1 NVRSRCLAIGACHT
15 NQMQVLR
22 GVPIKIC
29 GDCSHRRTLVHN
41 LNPGQGNRLN
51 RIQRRNDCN
60 RTFSDR
66 PWHET
71 VAIETGASNGKE
83 EVTGRDLPGVV
94 CETEN
99 VRVKVTT
106 HTAGFQAGDQLT
118 QNHKSEEF
126 ETSGDKPPTAR
137 IT

>member
-1 NVRSRCLAIGACHT
+1 
-15 NQMQVLR
+15 MQVLR

-29 GDCSHRRTLVHN
+29 CDCGHRRTLIPN

-60 RTFSDR
+60 RAFGNR

-71 VAIETGASNGKE
+71 IAIETRASNTKE
-83 EVTGRDLPGVV
+83 EVTGRDLPGIVR
-94 CETEN
+94 ETKN
-99 VRVKVTT
+99 LRVKVTT

-118 QNHKSEEF
+118 QSHKSEEF
-126 ETSGDKPPTAR
+126 ETSADKPPIAR